1 MALDEE
7 SQAKQ
12 DATIKAARE
21 AASDL
26 DLDSG
31 SDSGREESSGAS
43 GFSGAE
49 WSGED

>member
-1 MALDEE
+1 MVGTGRHRHGGE
-7 SQAKQ
+7 K
-12 DATIKAARE
+12 KRAAE

-31 SDSGREESSGAS
+31 SNSGREESSGAS